1 MFLTMPVEIAGKDSR
16 LWRCTGRVV
25 RMKPGNAAD
34 PKAGNG
40 VEIHYYEVLDKA
52 RSASANS
59 RSKFFSLP

>member
-25 RMKPGNAAD
+25 RMQPRSAVQA
-34 PKAGNG
+34 KAGNG

-52 RSASANS
+52 RSVGASA
-59 RSKFFSLP
+59 RSKGFPLP